1 MITAESL
8 GTPQVIDGIASL
20 GWSAVPIAYKDE
32 GRLAALHSYG
42 ILDTPR
48 EAAFDDI
55 TRLAMMICGTP
66 VSLINLIDADRQ
78 WFKSVRGLALGEMP
92 FESSICAHA
101 VRGGDLFI
109 VPDLKEDDRFANH
122 PLVTGNPG
130 MRFYAGAPLRTAEGH
145 TLGMVCV
152 LDRTVRQLDS
162 SQVEALECL
171 ARQVMA
177 LLELRRTARL
187 ADLLVAESDR
197 LNAALRHADASKD
210 ELLSMIAHELNSP
223 LALIVGTVDGLQS
236 AIIQEE
242 DDRLNAYSE
251 IATSSRRL
259 RRVVRNMLALAPEDG
274 GSRNFEMEP
283 VLLQHCFDSAVAEHR
298 HLHPTSEVHLRLPHD
313 LPAVYGERT
322 YLDQMV
328 TNLLSNAAKYG
339 ADGTPITISAN
350 SWGSGV
356 LVCVANEGPMLESEN
371 IERLFDPF
379 YRESSTSSLAPGVG
393 LGLSVCRRLAEAQNG
408 RIWAVARVG
417 GGLEVKFTLPAVETP
432 IDDA

>member
-1 MITAESL
+1 MKTIESL
-8 GTPQVIDGIASL
+8 GTPPITDGNAPPE
-20 GWSAVPIAYKDE
+20 WSVAPIGFEEE
-32 GRLAALHSYG
+32 GRLAALHSYD
-42 ILDTPR
+42 ILDTPP

-55 TRLAMMICGTP
+55 TRMAMMICGTP
-66 VSLINLIDADRQ
+66 VSAINLGGADRQ
-78 WFKSVRGLALGEMP
+78 WFKSVSGLALGEMP

-109 VPDLKEDDRFANH
+109 VPDLKEDDRFANN

-152 LDRTVRQLDS
+152 LDLVARQLDTR
-162 SQVEALECL
+162 QVQALESL

-187 ADLLVAESDR
+187 ADLLLAESDR
-197 LNAALRHADASKD
+197 LNAALRDADASKD

-236 AIIQEE
+236 GIIREE
-242 DDRLNAYSE
+242 EDRLNAYSE

-259 RRVVRNMLALAPEDG
+259 RRVVGNMLALAPELG
-274 GSRNFEMEP
+274 GKREFELEP
-283 VLLQHCFDSAVAEHR
+283 VLLQHSFDAAIAEHR
-298 HLHPTSEVHLRLPHD
+298 HLHPASAVDLQVAHG

-339 ADGTPITISAN
+339 AGDRPITISAKA
-350 SWGSGV
+350 WGSSV
-356 LVCVANEGPMLESEN
+356 LVCVANEGPVIEPANL
-371 IERLFDPF
+371 ERLFAP
-379 YRESSTSSLAPGVG
+379 YHRELSNSSLAPGVG
-393 LGLSVCRRLAEAQNG
+393 LGLSVCRRLAAAQNG
-408 RIWAVARVG
+408 RIWATARVG
-417 GGLEVKFTLPAVETP
+417 GGLEVNFTLPVVETP
-432 IDDA
+432 ADDA